1 MCVQQIARVDLSLP
15 EEEAAK
21 KVREACMNEGFFYI
35 VNHGV
40 PADLLARMF
49 EINKAFFAL
58 PLEEKRKILVN
69 KAFK

>member
-1 MCVQQIARVDLSLP
+1 MR
-15 EEEAAK
+15 
-21 KVREACMNEGFFYI
+21 EGFFYI

-40 PADLLARMF
+40 PRDLLDEMF
-49 EINKAFFAL
+49 RVNKAFFAL